1 MEHQDKL
8 ESLAQLLLQKET
20 LNYADVEALL
30 GPPPHGTK
38 HIITPLVSVD
48 CHCVWIMYMHIMNI
62 FSVLCSV
69 QDYEQQMQ
77 SESKLAEEGQEMGS
91 H

>member
-48 CHCVWIMYMHIMNI
+48 CHCVWIMH
-62 FSVLCSV
+62 L
-69 QDYEQQMQ
+69 
-77 SESKLAEEGQEMGS
+77 
-91 H
+91 

>member
-30 GPPPHGTK
+30 GPPPHGAK
-38 HIITPLVSVD
+38 HIITPLVSVVT
-48 CHCVWIMYMHIMNI
+48 VWVCKAH
-62 FSVLCSV
+62 L